1 MKALPAVL
9 VFPFMFF
16 LAQPAAAALT
26 EAELSDVALR
36 PAVGAV
42 APPDIAFTDDDGK
55 TVALGD
61 VTAGRATLLIL
72 ADYNCHTICGPILG
86 VAETAIRDSG
96 LVAGRDFNLVVVG
109 IDPRAK
115 RADAARMKAAQFGQD
130 TVLAP
135 AHFLDGDAGAIER
148 LSAAIGYR
156 ARYDAETR
164 QFAHPTDMLVLTPDR
179 HISRLLP
186 GLAVSGGDLRFALVE
201 AGGGLVASLIDRAHV
216 LCYGLDPARGVYNS
230 AIRATLIGAGAATLA
245 AVSAIAAIAQRRRR
259 RFLAGE
265 R

>member
-1 MKALPAVL
+1 
-9 VFPFMFF
+9 MFF
-16 LAQPAAAALT
+16 LAQPAAALT

-36 PAVGAV
+36 PGVGAV
-42 APPDIAFTDDDGK
+42 APPDIAFTDDDGHA
-55 TVALGD
+55 VALGD

-86 VAETAIRDSG
+86 VAGTAIRESG

-109 IDPRAK
+109 IDPRAT
-115 RADAARMKAAQFGQD
+115 RADALRMKADQLGDDPAL
-130 TVLAP
+130 TH
-135 AHFLDGDAGAIER
+135 AHFLDGDARAIER
-148 LSAAIGYR
+148 LSAAIGYH
-156 ARYDAETR
+156 AHYDTETR